1 MKCKK
6 LFIMLGFILQSY
18 AYGSSSIP
26 QGIVVQGPNPI
37 GMGDG
42 SGMAPTNALTG
53 PVENQSAKTLSA
65 PLDSVVLEL
74 GSGGSYLAFTFDKG
88 VLNKIPSE
96 VIKNGLYVSMN
107 TSNVSSFYW
116 FTDVLEKSPARKLVA
131 SLTDKEGNIYA
142 EAFWYAMKNV
152 PPYTGDSGGGN
163 QGLYY
168 YNLSQQTITF
178 KDTQGNTATVGPYNI
193 TEGKRA
199 WFTGTV
205 APLGIQ
211 TLAGSQLTQLWF
223 SPVFNTVNTGPY
235 AELEIQSANTTKVN
249 TALSSGAGP
258 VRITATYDTI
268 NNSYVMTAEQ
278 AGSVLFTQSG
288 GMGVQNLPHNAPLAN
303 FNTTIATNTS
313 GKKVLNYSN
322 IDGIELSTT
331 GGNLI
336 IQGVSNKISA
346 PLTGTFAA
354 GETLSDVE
362 LGFAFTGSGTGKSAD
377 TMVTVPLS
385 STHVAAINSNI
396 AAGKEV
402 VLDVALNKGAAYYGM
417 TATLTVPGD
426 TSFTPVTI
434 SQQPLKGTG
443 TLSSGVSSTTYTAK
457 SKEGVSIG
465 YKTNNQKGMKLYS
478 KSKLSFKQRPN
489 SVVLAG
495 QSGSGSPTT
504 LVGALQ
510 ALGKNPIQSTV
521 ESTIKTYYKGNMT
534 TIKNDWST
542 ISSNLSTAG
551 LSSMTSA
558 LKEIFD
564 PVTPSGDGDSGNAGG
579 GRF

>member
-1 MKCKK
+1 MKYKK
-6 LFIMLGFILQSY
+6 LFMLGLILQSY
-18 AYGSSSIP
+18 AYCSSNIP
-26 QGIVVQGPNPI
+26 QGIVVVGPNAI

-42 SGMAPTNALTG
+42 SGMAVTNALTG

-65 PLDSVVLEL
+65 PLDSVALEL
-74 GSGGSYLAFTFDKG
+74 GSGNSYLAFTFDKG
-88 VLNKIPSE
+88 ILNKIPSE

-116 FTDVLEKSPARKLVA
+116 FTDVHEKSPARKLVA
-131 SLTDKEGNIYA
+131 ALTDKEGNVYA
-142 EAFWYAMKNV
+142 EAFFYAMKNV
-152 PPYTGDSGGGN
+152 PPYTGYNGGN
-163 QGLYY
+163 EGAYY

-193 TEGKRA
+193 TAGKRA

-205 APLGIQ
+205 APLGIE
-211 TLAGSQLTQLWF
+211 TLAGSQLTELWF
-223 SPVFNTVNTGPY
+223 SPVFTQINSGPSAQLACQASNTQK
-235 AELEIQSANTTKVN
+235 LN

-278 AGSVLFTQSG
+278 SGTVLFTQSA
-288 GMGVQNLPHNAPLAN
+288 GMGVQGLAHNAPLAN
-303 FNTTIATNTS
+303 LNISIATNTS
-313 GKKVLNYSN
+313 NKTVFNYSN

-336 IQGVSNKISA
+336 IQGVSNKVSA

-362 LGFAFTGSGTGKSAD
+362 LGFAFTGSGTGKSTD
-377 TMVTVPLS
+377 TMVSVPLS

-510 ALGKNPIQSTV
+510 ALGKNPTQPTV